1 MKFYAKPASLM
12 TLVSVLAV
20 LVSCSE
26 KVNSDDTTVYNGTFK
41 ISVTASKS
49 GNTGSFT
56 NPWTKA
62 LVSTT
67 TEGKETVTAEWKTG
81 DIVEVYQQANNP
93 AEAAAHDNKMMWKV
107 GTLTAQSDGV
117 QTTLAGTITGSFTP
131 RTSLMLAYQHAD
143 DLVYDFTGQDGTLKT
158 IADKYDYAFNNLYID
173 YIDGDNMS
181 VHINGSFNSFQAIAK
196 FVLTAPDG
204 TALKPSKLTLS
215 TSGESDFIQKFM
227 PLSINPAASGSSGD
241 PYLSVLTVGPIEVF
255 PSGNTNEIYVALSGN
270 GSGSSIMTGMAA
282 TTLTVEAVV
291 GNDIYSYTKD
301 KFTFNVNSF
310 YVFNVTMT
318 PPLVFPSDPSFT
330 GFGPEENQTNG

>member
-1 MKFYAKPASLM
+1 MRFNAKLASLM
-12 TLVSVLAV
+12 TLVSVLVA

-26 KVNSDDTTVYNGTFK
+26 KVNNGDDTTEYNGTYK
-41 ISVTASKS
+41 ISFTASKGGS
-49 GNTGSFT
+49 TGSFT

-62 LVSTT
+62 LVSAT
-67 TEGKETVTAEWKTG
+67 TEGKETVKAEWKAG
-81 DIVEVYQQANNP
+81 DIVNVYQTAINQNEVQEHGAS
-93 AEAAAHDNKMMWKV
+93 MWKV
-107 GTLTAQSDGV
+107 GSLTAQSDGV

-301 KFTFNVNSF
+301 NFTFNVNSF

-318 PPLVFPSDPSFT
+318 PPLVFSSDPSFT